1 MISNQ
6 KAEKVR
12 KYLEKKNIKLTL
24 IFKTLSEVNRCK
36 IFWMLATEDKMSVSS
51 AAKVLNISLPL
62 ASQHLKILLQNG
74 LLEKEKKGQEV
85 YYQLNRENPFVAPL
99 IKVVK

>member
-74 LLEKEKKGQEV
+74 LLEKEKIGQKV
-85 YYQLNRENPFVAPL
+85 YYKLNRSNPFVGPL

>member
-74 LLEKEKKGQEV
+74 LLKKEKLGQKV
-85 YYQLNRENPFVAPL
+85 YYELNRSNPFVDPL

>member
-1 MISNQ
+1 MISNE

-24 IFKTLSEVNRCK
+24 IFKTLSEANRCK

-51 AAKVLNISLPL
+51 AAKVLKISLPL

-74 LLEKEKKGQEV
+74 LLKKEKLGQQV
-85 YYQLNRENPFVAPL
+85 YYELNRSNPFVDPL
-99 IKVVK
+99 IKVIK

>member
-12 KYLEKKNIKLTL
+12 KYLDKKNIKLTL
-24 IFKTLSEVNRCK
+24 IFKTLSEANRCK
-36 IFWMLATEDKMSVSS
+36 IFWMLATEDRISVSS

-74 LLEKEKKGQEV
+74 LLKNEKLGQKV
-85 YYQLNRENPFVAPL
+85 YYHLNRANPVVDPL